1 MEELSILEQKVVL
14 LVELIEKL
22 QAQLERFREENE
34 ILCKEVADFRIENA
48 QFVEENMLLTEKL
61 TILSLESSELKKLNQ
76 EKEYT
81 RQVVDDLIKSIES
94 LVEKEPQL

>member
-22 QAQLERFREENE
+22 QAQLERFRLENE
-34 ILCKEVADFRIENA
+34 VLHKEVTELHVENTH
-48 QFVEENMLLTEKL
+48 FVEENVLLTEKIE
-61 TILSLESSELKKLNQ
+61 ILSLESSELKKLNQ

-81 RQVVDDLIKSIES
+81 RQVIDDLIKSIES
-94 LVEKEPQL
+94 LEKEPQL